1 MTNSNSIK
9 FASGE
14 KVPLEMHKAKIVK
27 NLTLHDVD
35 TRKRL
40 INEAG
45 NNTFLLHNKDIFLD
59 MLTDSGVNAMSD
71 TQQSA
76 MLVADDA
83 YAGSESFFKLNETTK
98 KLFGKRFLL
107 PAHQG
112 RACENI
118 LSRFFVKPGQFT
130 PVNLHFTT
138 TRAHIEINGGKV
150 VELPIDEAFNT
161 NSNHPFKA
169 NMDMDKLE
177 KFIQEKGED
186 KIAFVMMQAGGNLIG
201 GQPFSLENLEEVSVC
216 CKKHGI
222 VLILDASLWTDNL
235 YFMKVREEKC
245 KNMSL
250 EEITLKA
257 SQLCDVIYFSARKLG
272 SARGGAIVLDD
283 EKMMVKMQ
291 EMIPVFEGFIT
302 YGGMSIM
309 EIEAINIGLQE
320 SMNFFMI
327 NQGPEFIEWT
337 VNELDKIGI
346 PVVTPSGGLGVHL
359 DAKKFVSHIPVEQYQ
374 AGALASAMFIT
385 GGIRGM
391 ERGTI
396 SEERNKDG
404 SEHFAEVELLRLA
417 MPRRVFTLSQCKF
430 VVDRVK
436 WLWENRELIGGLK
449 WTYEPSVL
457 RFFVGKLEPVGD
469 WQDKLVEK
477 FKQDF
482 GESL

>member
-1 MTNSNSIK
+1 M
-9 FASGE
+9 E
-14 KVPLEMHKAKIVK
+14 C
-27 NLTLHDVD
+27 
-35 TRKRL
+35 
-40 INEAG
+40 
-45 NNTFLLHNKDIFLD
+45 
-59 MLTDSGVNAMSD
+59 
-71 TQQSA
+71 SA
-76 MLVADDA
+76 
-83 YAGSESFFKLNETTK
+83 
-98 KLFGKRFLL
+98 
-107 PAHQG
+107 
-112 RACENI
+112 
-118 LSRFFVKPGQFT
+118 
-130 PVNLHFTT
+130 
-138 TRAHIEINGGKV
+138 
-150 VELPIDEAFNT
+150 
-161 NSNHPFKA
+161 
-169 NMDMDKLE
+169 
-177 KFIQEKGED
+177 
-186 KIAFVMMQAGGNLIG
+186 
-201 GQPFSLENLEEVSVC
+201 
-216 CKKHGI
+216 
-222 VLILDASLWTDNL
+222 DNL

-337 VNELDKIGI
+337 VNELDKIGV
-346 PVVTPSGGLGVHL
+346 PVVTPAGGLGVHL

-374 AGALASAMFIT
+374 AGALASAMFIA

-436 WLWENRELIGGLK
+436 WLWQNRELIGGLK

-457 RFFVGKLEPVGD
+457 RFFVGKLAPIGD
-469 WQDKLVEK
+469 WQDKLVAK
-477 FKQDF
+477 FKADF

>member
-1 MTNSNSIK
+1 
-9 FASGE
+9 
-14 KVPLEMHKAKIVK
+14 
-27 NLTLHDVD
+27 
-35 TRKRL
+35 
-40 INEAG
+40 
-45 NNTFLLHNKDIFLD
+45 
-59 MLTDSGVNAMSD
+59 
-71 TQQSA
+71 
-76 MLVADDA
+76 
-83 YAGSESFFKLNETTK
+83 
-98 KLFGKRFLL
+98 
-107 PAHQG
+107 
-112 RACENI
+112 
-118 LSRFFVKPGQFT
+118 
-130 PVNLHFTT
+130 
-138 TRAHIEINGGKV
+138 
-150 VELPIDEAFNT
+150 
-161 NSNHPFKA
+161 
-169 NMDMDKLE
+169 
-177 KFIQEKGED
+177 
-186 KIAFVMMQAGGNLIG
+186 
-201 GQPFSLENLEEVSVC
+201 
-216 CKKHGI
+216 
-222 VLILDASLWTDNL
+222 
-235 YFMKVREEKC
+235 
-245 KNMSL
+245 MSL

-283 EKMMVKMQ
+283 EKMMTKMQ

-309 EIEAINIGLQE
+309 EIEAINVGLQE

-337 VNELDKIGI
+337 VNELDKAGI
-346 PVVTPSGGLGVHL
+346 PVVKPAGGLGVHL

-374 AGALASAMFIT
+374 AGALASAMFIA

-436 WLWENRELIGGLK
+436 WLWQNRELIGGLK
-449 WTYEPSVL
+449 WKYEPSVL

-469 WQDKLVEK
+469 WQDKLVAK
-477 FKQDF
+477 FKEDF